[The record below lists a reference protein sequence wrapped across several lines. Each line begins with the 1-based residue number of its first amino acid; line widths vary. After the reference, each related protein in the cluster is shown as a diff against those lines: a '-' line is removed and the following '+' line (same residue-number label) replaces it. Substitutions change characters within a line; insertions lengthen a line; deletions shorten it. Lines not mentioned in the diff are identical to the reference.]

1 MLASAMP
8 SRDKIASKR
17 KENQAC
23 LGYLEQKQF
32 IQNRTESIVNRQSS
46 IVNRQLKSMLVVVLM
61 MLGGILCGYLL
72 RKQRVRIQVQ
82 QLTTVLI
89 WALLFLLGLN
99 IGSNEQVINS
109 LGSLGLEA
117 LLITV
122 FATTGSLIAAWLLWK
137 YVNRQAKGG
146 Q

>member
-1 MLASAMP
+1 
-8 SRDKIASKR
+8 
-17 KENQAC
+17 
-23 LGYLEQKQF
+23 
-32 IQNRTESIVNRQSS
+32 
-46 IVNRQLKSMLVVVLM
+46 MLVVVLM

-137 YVNRQAKGG
+137 HVNRQAKGG